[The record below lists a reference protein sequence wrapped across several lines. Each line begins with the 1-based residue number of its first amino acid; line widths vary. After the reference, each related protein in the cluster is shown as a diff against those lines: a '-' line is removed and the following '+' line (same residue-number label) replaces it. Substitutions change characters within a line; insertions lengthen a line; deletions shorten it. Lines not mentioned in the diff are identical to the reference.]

1 MLFAATRYDE
11 EPNNSTQFFLESL
24 RYDSILSSIS
34 FLPKDE
40 VNYEQLT
47 LANQSVAEFP

>member
-11 EPNNSTQFFLESL
+11 EPNNSTQSFLESL
-24 RYDSILSSIS
+24 RIWQDFVIYI
-34 FLPKDE
+34 FLTKDE